1 MPTISIPIDDVDES
15 ALTQLEY
22 ALTFASEDI
31 VSARISDSTIHADVK
46 TAEACESAKA
56 KIQELVQRY
65 SKTEFGLPQ
74 DVHFRQDRDL
84 QSIDA
89 WAGLLERRWVTE
101 VGQGHVILRGLAAQ
115 VLSLIDAKVQR
126 EFANHFRA
134 ELELY
139 PSTILSRTLDRCAH
153 FTSFPEHIDFVSHLK
168 EDLEVLNTFA
178 GGCREHGWS
187 PQLHDGRMALSDLA
201 ISPSCCYHCYEG
213 MEGWKLDAPG
223 RCVTAILA
231 CHRYEG
237 SNHRSLSRLRAFTMR
252 EVVFI
257 GQPRYVIEA
266 RAKAEEI
273 IIKWAKD
280 WELACTFETA
290 NDMFFTQD
298 FAVKASFQRLRQA
311 KKELRLQLPGENQ
324 SLSVFS
330 SNFHAVTFGKAFN
343 ITIDGRPVTTGC
355 VAWGMERWV
364 YALFSQFG
372 FEPREWPVALREE
385 LEQHQQLLAGGV
397 PAL

>member
-139 PSTILSRTLDRCAH
+139 PSTILSRTLDRCCLLY
-153 FTSFPEHIDFVSHLK
+153 T
-168 EDLEVLNTFA
+168 
-178 GGCREHGWS
+178 
-187 PQLHDGRMALSDLA
+187 
-201 ISPSCCYHCYEG
+201 SPS
-213 MEGWKLDAPG
+213 P
-223 RCVTAILA
+223 
-231 CHRYEG
+231 
-237 SNHRSLSRLRAFTMR
+237 
-252 EVVFI
+252 
-257 GQPRYVIEA
+257 
-266 RAKAEEI
+266 
-273 IIKWAKD
+273 
-280 WELACTFETA
+280 
-290 NDMFFTQD
+290 
-298 FAVKASFQRLRQA
+298 
-311 KKELRLQLPGENQ
+311 
-324 SLSVFS
+324 
-330 SNFHAVTFGKAFN
+330 
-343 ITIDGRPVTTGC
+343 
-355 VAWGMERWV
+355 
-364 YALFSQFG
+364 
-372 FEPREWPVALREE
+372 
-385 LEQHQQLLAGGV
+385 
-397 PAL
+397 